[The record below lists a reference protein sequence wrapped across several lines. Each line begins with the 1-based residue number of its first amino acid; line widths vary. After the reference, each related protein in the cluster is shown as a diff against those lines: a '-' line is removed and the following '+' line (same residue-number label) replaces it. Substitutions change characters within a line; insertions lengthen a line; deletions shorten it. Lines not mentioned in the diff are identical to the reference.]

1 MLPEDAMY
9 DNMLETLAYIRFRHP
24 RRCSRRQA
32 HDEIEQ
38 LIPLPI
44 VAIYCPQSEIHF
56 KSCGDSS
63 RKWQAKRHSSLQIG
77 LGLPSK
83 WIEWE
88 DLDFHIFSTSLLTTS
103 SKTQRSQPACATVQG
118 ARGLPRARVDSFPSY
133 SFLLSSF
140 SSFPLFLFS
149 EEPVL
154 PVLLTFPIILRATS
168 STSSSL
174 AVRLPHHTCLFTRFD
189 RPSSHIVERVITVR

>member
-88 DLDFHIFSTSLLTTS
+88 DLDFHIFSTADNLVRLLTDDFFKDAKKPTS
-103 SKTQRSQPACATVQG
+103 LRHRSGSKGFAESKGRQFPLLQ
-118 ARGLPRARVDSFPSY
+118 FPS
-133 SFLLSSF
+133 FLFFLF
-140 SSFPLFLFS
+140 SSFPLFRGTCPS
-149 EEPVL
+149 CAPYVSYH
-154 PVLLTFPIILRATS
+154 PTS
-168 STSSSL
+168 Y
-174 AVRLPHHTCLFTRFD
+174 FIYF
-189 RPSSHIVERVITVR
+189 IVSRCETAAPYLSVHKIR